1 MKTDDPSL
9 KSDFVSE
16 LVLIEKEKVAGKV
29 SEVFAY
35 QGDRPYDGRVQV
47 AALGSPQSRY
57 TKLTFTC
64 RKKDNNGSCGNTITI
79 TFDGEEVRPSAFAVY
94 FDSNNSLDALKV
106 LVETGVPE
114 AACGHSITS
123 WEAKGEDERA
133 VTPAIVMDLAATE
146 GRAWFVHSDRCD
158 LRPGPNWI
166 IAKGWLCRGKMGKI
180 GVLVKAF
187 TPESEVAMPKIED
200 ENRARQ
206 FLRSLVS
213 PERPELSESL
223 VFRIATALARRSQ
236 LKGHEIVR
244 GAVADLLTIACP
256 IWIKTPEGPRQLGE
270 TSAELGPTTSAKS
283 QRVRAT
289 IDWLGAG
296 KYVTG
301 KQTVAGLTAGA
312 EKMEGGQWFLKK
324 GLLPRW
330 DLSFIIC
337 DNMPPHYL
345 DSQIES
351 RRDGV
356 VTVNSIVTAELWAR
370 VRLKLL
376 SNPVAPFEET
386 MYPCTLL
393 KVYDSK
399 MIARLTFAIYTYGS
413 SPDQRYDPA
422 ILDPQPG
429 DAELLDASRTV
440 LRANLSR
447 ETTFTLPNALW
458 PKVMQFSKK
467 LELTYGCEDI
477 PLLLRSVPYK
487 IAVLSYSF
495 ALLEG
500 YESPDERHI
509 LLSYQWLDYCA
520 RDIQLDKF
528 VQSWRG
534 QHDLSNQEY
543 ESLAAQIE
551 SEIDSD
557 LKEHGGT
564 REETYTAQLVNYLTK
579 NTTAQRD
586 ELAGHLNVDKT
597 TITRKV
603 NLLKAGGLL
612 RSDMQGY
619 HFTAKGVRF
628 FKRWLPEFDASD
640 ASNASSLQARGGVQP
655 EPVEGALALKPEALN
670 ALDAR
675 IMLSLGLRIHH
686 YCTLVFQEGLVPT

>member
-270 TSAELGPTTSAKS
+270 TVDRLFEQLGRRMGVAVPALVEHRIAKPKVAS
-283 QRVRAT
+283 DVDDRAT
-289 IDWLGAG
+289 FVEPAARPLRGFTGG
-296 KYVTG
+296 KCGEYDVR
-301 KQTVAGLTAGA
+301 VA
-312 EKMEGGQWFLKK
+312 
-324 GLLPRW
+324 
-330 DLSFIIC
+330 
-337 DNMPPHYL
+337 
-345 DSQIES
+345 
-351 RRDGV
+351 
-356 VTVNSIVTAELWAR
+356 
-370 VRLKLL
+370 
-376 SNPVAPFEET
+376 
-386 MYPCTLL
+386 
-393 KVYDSK
+393 
-399 MIARLTFAIYTYGS
+399 
-413 SPDQRYDPA
+413 
-422 ILDPQPG
+422 
-429 DAELLDASRTV
+429 
-440 LRANLSR
+440 
-447 ETTFTLPNALW
+447 
-458 PKVMQFSKK
+458 
-467 LELTYGCEDI
+467 DI
-477 PLLLRSVPYK
+477 
-487 IAVLSYSF
+487 
-495 ALLEG
+495 G
-500 YESPDERHI
+500 THDE
-509 LLSYQWLDYCA
+509 
-520 RDIQLDKF
+520 
-528 VQSWRG
+528 
-534 QHDLSNQEY
+534 
-543 ESLAAQIE
+543 
-551 SEIDSD
+551 
-557 LKEHGGT
+557 
-564 REETYTAQLVNYLTK
+564 
-579 NTTAQRD
+579 
-586 ELAGHLNVDKT
+586 
-597 TITRKV
+597 
-603 NLLKAGGLL
+603 
-612 RSDMQGY
+612 
-619 HFTAKGVRF
+619 
-628 FKRWLPEFDASD
+628 
-640 ASNASSLQARGGVQP
+640 
-655 EPVEGALALKPEALN
+655 
-670 ALDAR
+670 
-675 IMLSLGLRIHH
+675 
-686 YCTLVFQEGLVPT
+686 